1 MLSLLDRISLLEN
14 DLKAVPQRISVH
26 HDLPFAILRY
36 DPKEEWEVRQQAKL
50 LATRMG
56 ECGKEVRIISLAEML
71 WEAIQNS
78 EGLEAIVDLERER
91 GFNDAQEQVNI
102 YLSDYD
108 WCPLTNLLTA
118 SLQSLDPQKHIV
130 FLTRAAAM
138 APAIYQMSK
147 LLDEMQGRTRVT
159 TILFYPGTLEGTT
172 GLRMMGLKDRE
183 AMGNYRVKIYG

>member
-14 DLKAVPQRISVH
+14 DLKAVPLRISVH

-36 DPKEEWEVRQQAKL
+36 DPKEEWEVRRQTKL

-56 ECGKEVRIISLAEML
+56 ECGKEVRTISLAQML
-71 WEAIQNS
+71 WEAIKNS

-91 GFNDAQEQVNI
+91 GFNNAQEQVNI
-102 YLSDYD
+102 YLSDCD
-108 WCPLTNLLTA
+108 WCPLIDLLTEK
-118 SLQSLDPQKHIV
+118 LELLDPQKHIV

-147 LLDEMQGRTRVT
+147 LLDEMQGRTQVT